1 MNAADYTRFSP
12 LALGKWKSGKV
23 EEWKSSATHFSTI
36 QLFYYSTRAKR
47 VGRAFGLKERS
58 RTASVGLVLH
68 FNAEF
73 RGIGE
78 RGEFLRC
85 KAVIVARC
93 LSSRTF
99 RNTLSTSSAA
109 DSGESSP
116 IVTERAIGSHLSRRG
131 RRFAESDAFF
141 GGAGSGG
148 WQVPSPSVLFSS
160 FRSKNGWNE
169 DIIFLPTFAT
179 ISNFSGVSRISS
191 SSALSAAGTKR
202 RRGAWGRAA

>member
-1 MNAADYTRFSP
+1 MVTFRSPCGATTEGAEIYGRSRRAIQPETKPSKPQNHAADYTRFSP

-47 VGRAFGLKERS
+47 VGRAFGLKEHS
-58 RTASVGLVLH
+58 GTASVGLVLH

-93 LSSRTF
+93 LSSRAF
-99 RNTLSTSSAA
+99 RNTLSTPSAA

-141 GGAGSGG
+141 GGAGSD
-148 WQVPSPSVLFSS
+148 WAEK
-160 FRSKNGWNE
+160 FR
-169 DIIFLPTFAT
+169 L
-179 ISNFSGVSRISS
+179 
-191 SSALSAAGTKR
+191 LL
-202 RRGAWGRAA
+202 